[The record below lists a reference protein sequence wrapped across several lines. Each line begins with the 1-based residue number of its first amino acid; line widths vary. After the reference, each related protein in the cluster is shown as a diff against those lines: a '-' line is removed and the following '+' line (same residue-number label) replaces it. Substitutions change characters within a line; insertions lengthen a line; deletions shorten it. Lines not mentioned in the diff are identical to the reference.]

1 MVFAASAMSFGFTFQ
16 EIIQGILSA
25 ILAILLAEQEAP
37 EFRDLIG
44 EAGGAVVSAGTAV
57 ELAAVASRD
66 DDLYAAAL
74 TFLNEPF
81 THIEPVD
88 TTQVAIA
95 TEAWL
100 TVLS

>member
-1 MVFAASAMSFGFTFQ
+1 MDSISFGGALAASWVFPDKASEVTDRLRESMIEGRAFV
-16 EIIQGILSA
+16 
-25 ILAILLAEQEAP
+25 P
-37 EFRDLIG
+37 
-44 EAGGAVVSAGTAV
+44 AGTAV

-66 DDLYAAAL
+66 DDFYAAAL

-81 THIEPVD
+81 IHVEPVD

-95 TEAWL
+95 AEAWL